1 MNLNEARGQIAE
13 KSAHL
18 EGAMRNA
25 GAEGKGLK
33 DLSSSLGG
41 FFDES
46 QRACVKRIYQFRN
59 KVMHDVEFRFTESR
73 FNDFLSD
80 ADSIIRL
87 LMTRDEFPRKGETP
101 PARMNT
107 TSYAGET
114 YQQAPT
120 EGEQR
125 YRPILNTATHRG
137 TADVEIAAEPIRAT
151 TSKPKLLSKEQRDAL
166 NFDNTPPEPREVKPP
181 KRSILSSELKQD
193 LREAGKDLAVKAVV
207 GSVLK
212 ILKII

>member
-33 DLSSSLGG
+33 ELSSSLGG

-46 QRACVKRIYQFRN
+46 QLACVKRVYQFRN
-59 KVMHDVEFRFTESR
+59 KVIHDVEFRFTESR
-73 FNDFLSD
+73 FNEFLSD

-87 LMTRDEFPRKGETP
+87 LLPCDECSRKGEMP
-101 PARMNT
+101 PARMNAA
-107 TSYAGET
+107 SYAGET

-120 EGEQR
+120 EVQQR
-125 YRPILNTATHRG
+125 HSPILNAVTHQG

-166 NFDNTPPEPREVKPP
+166 NFDNTPPEPREVNPP
-181 KRSILSSELKQD
+181 RRSILSSELRQD